1 MASADIDLPVLFHIH
16 RLSRSL
22 MRASMAYYLHEFG
35 LGVPQVQILHALV
48 AGPKASK
55 ELADTLAINKALV
68 SRAVRDLE
76 ELKYVSSV
84 IGVDD
89 GRLRIWTLTDRGE
102 EFVKMARPIRAE
114 RQRKFLSVLTPKE
127 QDLLERV
134 LEKLFESSEALR
146 IEEESLIS
154 GANPKRESR
163 LNATDA

>member
-1 MASADIDLPVLFHIH
+1 M
-16 RLSRSL
+16 
-22 MRASMAYYLHEFG
+22 
-35 LGVPQVQILHALV
+35 QILHALV

-154 GANPKRESR
+154 GANRQENP
-163 LNATDA
+163 A